1 MKKGVE
7 KEESLEFVATSVF
20 LLEELKMKK
29 DFIWR
34 MKLKMKTVLPQSYR
48 EYDVKL
54 SLNEEPYNIRIADL
68 EKKRYEVETDAQ
80 EEMFGAKKTQL
91 KNIDQ
96 EIKEVEKELEQA
108 LKDSPV
114 VEFNATIEELKY
126 KDADTF
132 IVLQIPANTVKE
144 INDNKYILKSY
155 KIELIRE

>member
-7 KEESLEFVATSVF
+7 KEESLGFVATSVF